1 MPFSLLI
8 LPPIDLRYGWHLGH
22 KPHQQLLREFI
33 FRTKPSFVSGE
44 PRCKYWSRSGVR
56 RDKAVTGQRRQ
67 EERPSIDFNTEVMH
81 HQVQEG
87 RHGIVENPR
96 PSELWHQ
103 TSTQSLMASQHFAA
117 YFTDQCCFST
127 GVPDGERSRKQTT
140 LLASF
145 ELWHAR
151 KRCKCSKGHIL
162 LQGKC
167 EDGKTNRTAKAAL
180 FPYRLCQAIAQD
192 MMNSCDTTWFHST
205 TKQDDL
211 TKQYNKQS
219 HQAHNNTAYP
229 ATPLPPAQ
237 IHVHSNW
244 QGDQN
249 ADDAAQSAQHNRHLD
264 GPKPDISEIS
274 AFSPGFGPSSSEPA
288 ALDTVYVLP
297 PGLEPAR
304 TSAIPLIPAAASLVL
319 CGNMSLINPDLE
331 SHFNE
336 SLQHLFEDISDCY
349 KNTAGSLLLV
359 PSETMPDSARLLHG
373 IHDVHEA
380 LAKGMKIEC
389 LQIHI
394 NYNDLPM
401 TLDATVTED
410 YYCLLCVLE
419 EDCKHVNLHLLSL
432 KHVPQQQLQQRPVV
446 LCAGR
451 LTELGAISAGIFPAK
466 TKTTPISS
474 TPHRPLHPSSLRI
487 VEDIRVSA
495 EREPIKP
502 SQDFKDFP
510 RRLLHADRK
519 ERTRLLVGLHQRF
532 YHCGVTDM
540 IRLLNAM
547 LLPRDVIQ
555 QGIEVCQQCS
565 DCHCQRYANK
575 APRPQLRGYVAV
587 QFNEYV
593 LMDLFFLW
601 SQPFILLI
609 DHCTHWKTGC
619 HLPNKQAS
627 SLLQALMS
635 QWIRVWGPMHTLCSD
650 QEGGLSSSEA
660 TVFCERL
667 GITRTFVGTSAYHSK
682 GLVERHVA
690 LTKHSMMILKST
702 STKEGLHLS
711 YDDLIHEVTISQN
724 MLLEKGGV
732 TPQTA
737 VTGIN
742 PREFWQMDNE
752 QLQAHTGAL
761 DVKADFAE
769 QAIRG
774 RLLAKQAILEAVV
787 GERLAIARRTKQQ
800 KHDLSL
806 LIAGMAIDIYRQ
818 PHRKDDFGWHG
829 PAELV
834 SVNRHSGTAIIVHQG
849 QPLVLPLNHIR
860 KHVALDYFIHYYTSD
875 THIMDYDPRGCNET
889 YAADEIFHPAR
900 LQTTSTAG

>member
-1 MPFSLLI
+1 
-8 LPPIDLRYGWHLGH
+8 
-22 KPHQQLLREFI
+22 
-33 FRTKPSFVSGE
+33 
-44 PRCKYWSRSGVR
+44 
-56 RDKAVTGQRRQ
+56 
-67 EERPSIDFNTEVMH
+67 
-81 HQVQEG
+81 
-87 RHGIVENPR
+87 
-96 PSELWHQ
+96 
-103 TSTQSLMASQHFAA
+103 
-117 YFTDQCCFST
+117 
-127 GVPDGERSRKQTT
+127 
-140 LLASF
+140 
-145 ELWHAR
+145 
-151 KRCKCSKGHIL
+151 
-162 LQGKC
+162 
-167 EDGKTNRTAKAAL
+167 
-180 FPYRLCQAIAQD
+180 
-192 MMNSCDTTWFHST
+192 
-205 TKQDDL
+205 
-211 TKQYNKQS
+211 
-219 HQAHNNTAYP
+219 
-229 ATPLPPAQ
+229 
-237 IHVHSNW
+237 
-244 QGDQN
+244 
-249 ADDAAQSAQHNRHLD
+249 
-264 GPKPDISEIS
+264 
-274 AFSPGFGPSSSEPA
+274 
-288 ALDTVYVLP
+288 
-297 PGLEPAR
+297 
-304 TSAIPLIPAAASLVL
+304 
-319 CGNMSLINPDLE
+319 MSLINPDLE

-834 SVNRHSGTAIIVHQG
+834 IIETNDNYKKKELDRSFDEGDAQKHQRPEKDDTAPPLPISSDAPGSSHEKQLLSILLRVTSSDELPDPASAALDNSESSPAPALDDSSATLDYGDRTDQTIEYPDDPNAVHRALSHATPFEGDLAFESAFQESNIFSFLCSRFG
-849 QPLVLPLNHIR
+849 DNPFYSETISEQQQAHTMLKSLTPEFRAMWSDAVPDSEPLVEYLIDLSTGEILKVDDETANLTDQELI
-860 KHVALDYFIHYYTSD
+860 DYAPAVHLA
-875 THIMDYDPRGCNET
+875 DYKELHQ
-889 YAADEIFHPAR
+889 FV
-900 LQTTSTAG
+900 

>member
-1 MPFSLLI
+1 M
-8 LPPIDLRYGWHLGH
+8 
-22 KPHQQLLREFI
+22 
-33 FRTKPSFVSGE
+33 
-44 PRCKYWSRSGVR
+44 
-56 RDKAVTGQRRQ
+56 
-67 EERPSIDFNTEVMH
+67 
-81 HQVQEG
+81 
-87 RHGIVENPR
+87 
-96 PSELWHQ
+96 
-103 TSTQSLMASQHFAA
+103 
-117 YFTDQCCFST
+117 
-127 GVPDGERSRKQTT
+127 
-140 LLASF
+140 
-145 ELWHAR
+145 
-151 KRCKCSKGHIL
+151 SKL
-162 LQGKC
+162 N
-167 EDGKTNRTAKAAL
+167 D
-180 FPYRLCQAIAQD
+180 
-192 MMNSCDTTWFHST
+192 
-205 TKQDDL
+205 
-211 TKQYNKQS
+211 
-219 HQAHNNTAYP
+219 
-229 ATPLPPAQ
+229 
-237 IHVHSNW
+237 
-244 QGDQN
+244 
-249 ADDAAQSAQHNRHLD
+249 DDAVLTLME
-264 GPKPDISEIS
+264 GEYPYPDEGD
-274 AFSPGFGPSSSEPA
+274 SPGYAATGSPSSSP
-288 ALDTVYVLP
+288 TT
-297 PGLEPAR
+297 R
-304 TSAIPLIPAAASLVL
+304 RR
-319 CGNMSLINPDLE
+319 
-331 SHFNE
+331 
-336 SLQHLFEDISDCY
+336 Q
-349 KNTAGSLLLV
+349 
-359 PSETMPDSARLLHG
+359 PDSAEPLRKKQIRSVIGSIYGPSASSTALVP
-373 IHDVHEA
+373 HD
-380 LAKGMKIEC
+380 
-389 LQIHI
+389 
-394 NYNDLPM
+394 
-401 TLDATVTED
+401 
-410 YYCLLCVLE
+410 
-419 EDCKHVNLHLLSL
+419 S
-432 KHVPQQQLQQRPVV
+432 QQLPAEQGPYPSTALQRPVPV
-446 LCAGR
+446 QR
-451 LTELGAISAGIFPAK
+451 Q
-466 TKTTPISS
+466 PIQE
-474 TPHRPLHPSSLRI
+474 HDLRKI
-487 VEDIRVSA
+487 
-495 EREPIKP
+495 
-502 SQDFKDFP
+502 
-510 RRLLHADRK
+510 
-519 ERTRLLVGLHQRF
+519 
-532 YHCGVTDM
+532 
-540 IRLLNAM
+540 
-547 LLPRDVIQ
+547 
-555 QGIEVCQQCS
+555 
-565 DCHCQRYANK
+565 
-575 APRPQLRGYVAV
+575 
-587 QFNEYV
+587 
-593 LMDLFFLW
+593 
-601 SQPFILLI
+601 
-609 DHCTHWKTGC
+609 GC

-682 GLVERHVA
+682 GLVERHIA